1 MESDTGESDFSLYTI
16 GPGVGW
22 RLLYKS
28 DGDARHLASTK
39 IAGFGLTYFW
49 GDGKSLRAVHKEIY
63 QKCCNPD
70 HTEIS
75 FRGQFKL
82 EV

>member
-1 MESDTGESDFSLYTI
+1 MG
-16 GPGVGW
+16 GGGGG
-22 RLLYKS
+22 RLLYNC
-28 DGDARHLASTK
+28 DGDARHLAKTK
-39 IAGFGLTYFW
+39 LQVLVSLIFW
-49 GDGKSLRAVHKEIY
+49 GDGKSQRAVHDEIY